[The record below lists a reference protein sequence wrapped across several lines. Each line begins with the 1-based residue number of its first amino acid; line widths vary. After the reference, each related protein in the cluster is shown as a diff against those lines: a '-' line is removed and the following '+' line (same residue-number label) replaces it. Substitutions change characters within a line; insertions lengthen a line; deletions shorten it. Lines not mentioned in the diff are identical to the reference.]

1 MLHITIWD
9 NGEIICDQ
17 DCNGLVA
24 AVVKRAGETSKT
36 VTHSSELLVSGN
48 KMACMLGYKALRDHA
63 PQELKD
69 ALHRRELMEAL
80 TEEEAN
86 LEAAGAADEKHEPPK
101 KNGETDVKAALMALA
116 ELFGKMYGKE

>member
-1 MLHITIWD
+1 MLHITLWD

-24 AVVKRAGETSKT
+24 AVVKRTDETSRT

-63 PQELKD
+63 PQELMD
-69 ALHRRELMEAL
+69 ALSE
-80 TEEEAN
+80 TEIS
-86 LEAAGAADEKHEPPK
+86 LEAAGAAVEKHEPPK

-116 ELFGKMYGKE
+116 ELFGKMYGKD